1 MLDAIEIQN
10 FKSAQKL
17 KLDFGQINVFIG
29 ENGSGKSTI
38 LEALTF
44 VGAAEANKLDN
55 EFLASRGIRV
65 TSPKLMRSNFDKVFI
80 EKPISITVSLNKTID
95 DDGETTQQDRVYTIN
110 NDNDTYS
117 KWKLEKETFLK
128 SSELKVSRKEIQAT
142 KLEMDKLF
150 DAIGE
155 LKNNLEIS
163 EDKRY
168 KFAQLLDDDFFKNI
182 ENMNKLD
189 KEMLNYD
196 LSISSDL
203 STMQNFVIYTPQNKQ
218 LRTLKEEG
226 QIQPLGIHGEGLFK
240 LIREIHKTQPE
251 AMVDVQRGLELIGW
265 YESME
270 LTDESDKSDDELL
283 IQDRFLPSTF
293 SQNSTNEGFLYIL
306 FYMALIV
313 SKDTPEIFAID
324 NIDAALNP
332 KLCSKIMSYLSELAK
347 KYDKQLFLT
356 TQNPAILDGINLND
370 KEQKLFVVS
379 RNKKGHTKVKNIPVE
394 KKPKD
399 SDGNPLRLSE
409 AMLRGY
415 IGGLPKG
422 F

>member
-1 MLDAIEIQN
+1 MLDAIKIQN
-10 FKSAQKL
+10 FKSAQSL
-17 KLDFGQINVFIG
+17 KLDFGRINVFIG

-65 TSPKLMRSNFDKVFI
+65 TSPKLMRSNFTEEFKND
-80 EKPISITVSLNKTID
+80 PI
-95 DDGETTQQDRVYTIN
+95 TIN
-110 NDNDTYS
+110 VTVNQILKKDNDIYKDNRIYEITNDNETYS
-117 KWKLEKETFLK
+117 KWTLKTESQMQAGKGEIISTEQFKAHQVRYNKLMLTLEKHNKDFQ
-128 SSELKVSRKEIQAT
+128 KEIT
-142 KLEMDKLF
+142 LINKSLESLASHIEDIDSEINTHL
-150 DAIGE
+150 
-155 LKNNLEIS
+155 NL
-163 EDKRY
+163 
-168 KFAQLLDDDFFKNI
+168 
-182 ENMNKLD
+182 
-189 KEMLNYD
+189 
-196 LSISSDL
+196 
-203 STMQNFVIYTPQNKQ
+203 MQNFVIYTPQNKQ

-265 YESME
+265 YQSME

-283 IQDRFLPSTF
+283 IQDKFLPSTF

-313 SKDTPEIFAID
+313 SKDTPSVFAID

-332 KLCSKIMSYLSELAK
+332 KLCSKIMSYISELAK